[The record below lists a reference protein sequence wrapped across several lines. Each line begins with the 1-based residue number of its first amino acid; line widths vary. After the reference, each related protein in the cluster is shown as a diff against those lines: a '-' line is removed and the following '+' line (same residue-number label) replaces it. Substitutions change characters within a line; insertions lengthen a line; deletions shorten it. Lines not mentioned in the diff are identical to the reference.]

1 MIIGTE
7 SETVEFKKTTGEKKE
22 AMEAISAILNKH
34 CRGTLYFGVD
44 DSGFVQGQQISDS
57 TKKDI
62 SRFINDSIEP
72 RITPTIEVLTI
83 EQRNVIKVSFSGH
96 NRPYSVNGRYL
107 IRTGTENRK
116 MSTDELKRLIKNED
130 YSSKWEEE
138 LTDYSYDDLD
148 DNSLQDFFR
157 SAKGCGR
164 LVLDSYD
171 KEKLLLSIDLV
182 KNGSLK
188 NAAYALFGKNARIW
202 LKLASYA
209 TDNKV
214 TITDLKLIEGNIYN
228 LVDKALDYV
237 LNRINWRVEIGTR
250 KREEIPEI
258 PEKAIREIIVNS
270 FAHADY
276 TNSPEIEI
284 GIHPGK
290 IEIYNPGTFP
300 DELTP
305 IDFISKNLPSYKR
318 NRLILDV
325 LFRSRDVEKSGT
337 GFQRVNEYCNQQN
350 VKWSF
355 RKEAY
360 GFFFEFVRTNGQTV
374 VQTNNDLE
382 KQPIENTNNFQE
394 NVSGVQTN
402 VRTNIQTVVQT
413 NGQKKNELSVQEQTV
428 LDIIRNNEGLSK
440 AEIAGRIGKSERST
454 QRIISNLIKK
464 DLVVP
469 QGANQS
475 RTWKI
480 KE

>member
-1 MIIGTE
+1 MIIGAE
-7 SETVEFKKTTGEKKE
+7 SETVEFKQTTGEKKE

-44 DSGFVQGQQISDS
+44 DSGFVKGQQISDS

-62 SRFINDSIEP
+62 SRIINDSIEP

-116 MSTDELKRLIKNED
+116 MSTDELRRLIKNDD

-148 DNSLQDFFR
+148 DNSLQDFFS

-164 LVLDSYD
+164 LVMDSYD
-171 KEKLLLSIDLV
+171 KEKLLSSIDLV
-182 KNGSLK
+182 KNGCLK
-188 NAAYALFGKNARIW
+188 NAAYALFGKNARVG

-350 VKWSF
+350 IKWSF

-360 GFFFEFVRTNGQTV
+360 GFFFEFFRLNVPQSVPQDVPQSVPQNVPQNIPQNSINGINKGKGNRYSSEDIKSSILKLV
-374 VQTNNDLE
+374 
-382 KQPIENTNNFQE
+382 IENPKISRKAIGEKLGISSKTVGRKISE
-394 NVSGVQTN
+394 MK
-402 VRTNIQTVVQT
+402 NISYEGRGS
-413 NGQKKNELSVQEQTV
+413 NGS
-428 LDIIRNNEGLSK
+428 
-440 AEIAGRIGKSERST
+440 
-454 QRIISNLIKK
+454 
-464 DLVVP
+464 
-469 QGANQS
+469 
-475 RTWKI
+475 WKVN
-480 KE
+480 K

>member
-1 MIIGTE
+1 MIIGAE
-7 SETVEFKKTTGEKKE
+7 SETVEFKQTTGEKKE
-22 AMEAISAILNKH
+22 AIEAISAILNKH

-44 DSGFVQGQQISDS
+44 DSGFVKGQQISDY

-62 SRFINDSIEP
+62 SRIINDSIEP

-116 MSTDELKRLIKNED
+116 MSTDELRRLIKNDD

-148 DNSLQDFFR
+148 DNSLQDFFS
-157 SAKGCGR
+157 SAKDCGR
-164 LVLDSYD
+164 LVMDSYD
-171 KEKLLLSIDLV
+171 KEKLLSSIDLV
-182 KNGSLK
+182 KNGCLK
-188 NAAYALFGKNARIW
+188 NAAYALFGKKAKVG

-337 GFQRVNEYCNQQN
+337 GFQRVNEYCTQQN
-350 VKWSF
+350 VEWTF

-374 VQTNNDLE
+374 VQTNNKLQTQLAENSGNINDKE
-382 KQPIENTNNFQE
+382 KPVWTN
-394 NVSGVQTN
+394 G
-402 VRTNIQTVVQT
+402 QTVVQT
-413 NGQKKNELSVQEQTV
+413 IVQTENEISASERMV

-440 AEIAGRIGKSERST
+440 AEIASRIGKSERSA
-454 QRIISNLIKK
+454 QRIISSLIKK
-464 DLVVP
+464 KLLEP

-475 RTWKI
+475 RTWRI

>member
-1 MIIGTE
+1 MIIGAE
-7 SETVEFKKTTGEKKE
+7 SETVEFKQTTGEKKE

-44 DSGFVQGQQISDS
+44 DSGFVKGQQISDS

-62 SRFINDSIEP
+62 SRIINDSIEP

-116 MSTDELKRLIKNED
+116 MSTDELKRLIKNDD

-148 DNSLQDFFR
+148 DSSLQDFFR

-171 KEKLLLSIDLV
+171 KEKLLSSIDLV
-182 KNGSLK
+182 KNGCLK
-188 NAAYALFGKNARIW
+188 NAAYALFGKNTKVG

-284 GIHPGK
+284 GIHPRK

-337 GFQRVNEYCNQQN
+337 GFQRVNEYCTQQN
-350 VKWSF
+350 VEWTF

-374 VQTNNDLE
+374 VQTNNKL
-382 KQPIENTNNFQE
+382 QNQLVENTRNIKDKE
-394 NVSGVQTN
+394 VL
-402 VRTNIQTVVQT
+402 VRTNDQTVDQTIVQT
-413 NGQKKNELSVQEQTV
+413 ENEISASEWMV

-440 AEIAGRIGKSERST
+440 AEIASRIGKSERSA
-454 QRIISNLIKK
+454 QRIISSLIKK
-464 DLVVP
+464 ELLDP

-475 RTWKI
+475 RTWRI
-480 KE
+480 KK